1 MNFKDKKVA
10 VIGAGIEGIS
20 TTRYLLGKGAEP
32 VLYERKNISELE
44 RSAGEKIR
52 KLGVRTFFGG
62 KYLDSL
68 EDFDLIFR
76 SPGVRPDLPALQRA
90 EKKGSKITSQTKL
103 FFDLCPVPIIGVT
116 GTKGK
121 GTTSALIHDI
131 LKTAGKK
138 VFLGGNIGNP
148 PLAFLDKV
156 TPDSIV
162 VLELSSFQLIDLD
175 KSPHVAIVL
184 MVTSEHLDWHK
195 DEAEYIK
202 AKTQITKYQT
212 AKDFAVINADY
223 STSREIGEI
232 SKARKYYFSTRK
244 PVENGAYIDQDFVVL
259 VTNGWTSIVKTSD
272 IKLIGDHNL
281 QNITAATVV
290 AGLLA
295 IPPDTIAKAIKTFK
309 GLPHRLEFVGEVSSV
324 KFYDDSASTTPE
336 TAIAAVRAFENPK
349 ILILGGASKHSDF
362 TLLGKA
368 IVQNNVKA
376 VILTGEEAARIRDS
390 IDSAGGFSGKI
401 IEEALGMKKIV
412 QEAKTL
418 SEPGDIVLLSPA
430 CASFGLYKNYMD
442 RGEQF
447 KAVAR
452 SLG

>member
-1 MNFKDKKVA
+1 MDFKDKKIA
-10 VIGAGIEGIS
+10 VLGVGVEGIS
-20 TTRYLLGKGAEP
+20 TTKYLLSKGAVP
-32 VLYERKNISELE
+32 VLFDRKKTREFE
-44 RSAGEKIR
+44 KTTGEEIR
-52 KLGVRTFFGG
+52 KLGARTFFGQE
-62 KYLDSL
+62 YL
-68 EDFDLIFR
+68 EPIKDFDLIFR
-76 SPGVRPDLPALQRA
+76 SPGVRPDLPLLQAA
-90 EKKGSKITSQTKL
+90 EKKGAEITSQTKL
-103 FFDLCPVPIIGVT
+103 FFDLCPAPIIGIT

-121 GTTSALIHDI
+121 GTTSALIYDI
-131 LKTAGKK
+131 LKVAGKK

-162 VLELSSFQLIDLD
+162 VLELSSFQLIDIN
-175 KSPHVAIVL
+175 KSPHICVVL
-184 MVTSEHLDWHK
+184 MVTSEHLDWHRGE
-195 DEAEYIK
+195 DEYIK

-223 STSREIGEI
+223 PTSREIGEI
-232 SKARKYYFSTRK
+232 SKARKYYFSTKK
-244 PVENGAYIDQDFVVL
+244 PVENGAYIDQGFVVL

-272 IKLIGDHNL
+272 IKLIGEHNL
-281 QNITAATVV
+281 QNIAATTVV
-290 AGLLA
+290 AGLLE
-295 IPPDTIAKAIKTFK
+295 IPPDTIAKAIKAFT

-362 TLLGKA
+362 TLLGEA

-376 VILTGEEAARIRDS
+376 AILTGEEAVRIRDS

-401 IEEALGMKKIV
+401 IEGPSDMKQIV
-412 QEAKTL
+412 QKAKTL
-418 SEPGDIVLLSPA
+418 SEPGDIILLSPA
-430 CASFGLYKNYMD
+430 CASFDMYKNYMD
-442 RGEQF
+442 RGDQF
-447 KAVAR
+447 KAAVR

>member
-1 MNFKDKKVA
+1 MDFKGKKVA
-10 VIGAGIEGIS
+10 VIGVGIEGVS
-20 TTRYLLGKGAEP
+20 TTKYLLGKGAEP
-32 VLYERKNISELE
+32 VLYERKNIGELE
-44 RSAGEKIR
+44 KDTGEEIR

-62 KYLDSL
+62 KRLDSL

-76 SPGVRPDLPALQRA
+76 SPGVRPDLSPLRDA
-90 EKKGSKITSQTKL
+90 EKKGAKITSQTKL
-103 FFDLCPVPIIGVT
+103 FFDLCPAPIIGIR

-121 GTTSALIHDI
+121 GTTSALIYDI
-131 LKTAGKK
+131 LKVAGKK

-162 VLELSSFQLIDLD
+162 VLELSSFQLIDIN
-175 KSPHVAIVL
+175 KSPHICVVL
-184 MVTSEHLDWHK
+184 MVTSEHLDWHRGE
-195 DEAEYIK
+195 DEYIK

-223 STSREIGEI
+223 PTSREISEI
-232 SKARKYYFSTRK
+232 SKARKYYFSTKK
-244 PVENGAYIDQDFVVL
+244 PVENGAYIDQGFVVL

-272 IKLIGDHNL
+272 IKLIGEHNL
-281 QNITAATVV
+281 QNIAAATVV
-290 AGLLA
+290 AGLLE
-295 IPPDTIAKAIKTFK
+295 IPPDTIAKAIKAFT
-309 GLPHRLEFVGEVSSV
+309 GLPHRLEFVGEVDNV
-324 KFYDDSASTTPE
+324 KFYDDSASTIPE

-362 TLLGKA
+362 TLLGEA

-376 VILTGEEAARIRDS
+376 AILTGEEAARITDS
-390 IDSAGGFSGKI
+390 IDSAPGFSGKI
-401 IEEALGMKKIV
+401 IDRVDDMKKIV
-412 QEAKTL
+412 QKAKTL

-430 CASFGLYKNYMD
+430 CASFDMYKNYMD
-442 RGEQF
+442 RGDQF
-447 KAVAR
+447 KAAVR